1 MHKIGILSDTH
12 GLLRP
17 EVIQALQGCE
27 AILHGGDINRQDIID
42 QLNTIAPV
50 YVVRGNN
57 DKDWAEHI
65 PMFLDFQLY
74 GCHIYMTHKKK
85 DLPQDLSDY
94 DLVVYGHSHRYEQK
108 SSGKTLL
115 LNPGSCGP
123 RRFHQDITMAIAE
136 VDNCIDSGIDSCAD
150 TSLDAK
156 TPNITIQRPDA
167 TSEAQTP
174 NITIQRLDATSEAQ
188 TPKITIHRI
197 DIPHEKKSG
206 ITRTTTQKPD
216 GKITLETIQTQDIEK
231 IIRMIKKKKSVRYIS
246 EQMGMEED
254 FAEQICRLYLTHPG
268 VTAEGIMTKM
278 GL

>member
-74 GCHIYMTHKKK
+74 GCHICMTHKKK

-136 VDNCIDSGIDSCAD
+136 VDNCIDVGIDSCTD
-150 TSLDAK
+150 IGT
-156 TPNITIQRPDA
+156 DA
-167 TSEAQTP
+167 TS
-174 NITIQRLDATSEAQ
+174 DAQ